1 MSYDFHPHA
10 GIFPLLDGEEFRALV
25 EDIRENGQREPIT
38 IHDNMILDGRNR
50 YNACLAAGIE
60 PWVIGF
66 RDGEDPLAFVISV
79 NLHRRH
85 LDESQ
90 RAMVA
95 ARIATLPLGANQHR
109 VGLGAPIGAPSQPA
123 VAATLKASR
132 RSVQRARVVLDHG
145 TPDLVAAADQGDIP
159 VSQAAAIARE
169 EPSVQRNIVAK
180 VKDGIRPQE
189 ARRLVKAE
197 RAAARE
203 AAHPSGRYRVIYA
216 DPPWSYG
223 NTQPDYHPEQ
233 RDHYPVMSLSEICEM
248 PVRDWV
254 MDDAVLFLWVTSPI
268 LEDAFKVVA
277 AWGFKYKA
285 SFVWDKVLHNM
296 GHYNSV
302 RHELLL
308 VCTRGS
314 CQPDVRR
321 LFDSVVVEERTVH
334 SRKPV
339 QFYEMIETLYTTGP
353 YLELFA
359 RSSRDGW
366 HAFGNE
372 VIADVA

>member
-1 MSYDFHPHA
+1 MSHDFHPHA
-10 GIFPLLDGEEFRALV
+10 GIFKLLDGEEFRALV
-25 EDIRENGQREPIT
+25 EDIRANGQLDAIVL
-38 IHDNMILDGRNR
+38 HDGLILDGRNR
-50 YNACLAAGIE
+50 YTACLAAGVE
-60 PWVIGF
+60 PRF
-66 RDGEDPLAFVISV
+66 TDYDGDDPLAFVLSA

-95 ARIATLPLGANQHR
+95 ARIATMGEGRPAKT
-109 VGLGAPIGAPSQPA
+109 APIGAVSQPA
-123 VAATLKASR
+123 AADKVNASR
-132 RSVQRARVVLDHG
+132 RSVQRAAIVLGHGEPALVEAVDHG
-145 TPDLVAAADQGDIP
+145 KIP
-159 VSQAAAIARE
+159 VSQAAAISRE
-169 EPSVQRNIVAK
+169 EPGIQRQIVAK
-180 VKDGIRPQE
+180 VEQGARPQE

-197 RAAARE
+197 RAAAHE
-203 AAHPSGRYRVIYA
+203 VAQPSGKHRVIYA

-233 RDHYPVMSLSEICEM
+233 RDHYPVMSLAEICEM

-268 LEDAFKVVA
+268 LEDAFKVIG
-277 AWGFKYKA
+277 AWGFRYKA

-321 LFDSVVVEERTVH
+321 LFDSVVVEERTTH
-334 SRKPV
+334 SRKPA
-339 QFYEMIETLYTTGP
+339 QFYEMIETLYTSGP

-359 RSSRDGW
+359 RESRDGW
-366 HAFGNE
+366 VSFGNE
-372 VIADVA
+372 VIADDS